1 MGFGSNEN
9 NGNYF
14 QPIRN
19 QSPLLSAAD
28 LVASK
33 VKSILCNFTS
43 FYIICVQ
50 LWNISLLIQT
60 GLREILLKNEDND
73 VHKEYWIVICFT
85 NIILHSRDKDDVLS
99 DDLEGEDEEYS
110 EAQLMV
116 TNLDYNI
123 SAREWK
129 KILFTE
135 FQQQVKVC
143 ILNSCLHCYD
153 NKNWTLNQDQFISL
167 LLCNVEQN

>member
-1 MGFGSNEN
+1 MMF
-9 NGNYF
+9 
-14 QPIRN
+14 
-19 QSPLLSAAD
+19 
-28 LVASK
+28 
-33 VKSILCNFTS
+33 
-43 FYIICVQ
+43 
-50 LWNISLLIQT
+50 
-60 GLREILLKNEDND
+60 
-73 VHKEYWIVICFT
+73 
-85 NIILHSRDKDDVLS
+85 LS

-143 ILNSCLHCYD
+143 RIL
-153 NKNWTLNQDQFISL
+153 SL
-167 LLCNVEQN
+167 LLLTT